1 MNVKIEKTKA
11 CPNGEARQV
20 LDIFFNEEGKAY
32 IKGHSP
38 EESEKLIH
46 EFIEGSNDEE
56 KPSEEKIELNNE
68 IVLAGQKENLF
79 GKDDWDGQTFVL
91 NGGILRLKD
100 EIDPTIRINGEALL
114 IYDGYT
120 VGLSDTQKN
129 NIANADPNAMVAF
142 TDCYFNFTLDI
153 NNVKVGID
161 KGAHTTVK
169 YCVGVDVFDRMTERR
184 TISICD
190 GAHIDSLTAGEC
202 SHVAINTDMCSGDEA
217 PVTIDNLVING
228 TGKLDMCE
236 IGHLTVGALADVE
249 IFGKIGHMCVSGTA
263 FIDEQSDVGTVHIH
277 PGGKLHGYL
286 EHINIEADRAFT
298 MYSQDGETWIIG

>member
-1 MNVKIEKTKA
+1 M
-11 CPNGEARQV
+11 
-20 LDIFFNEEGKAY
+20 
-32 IKGHSP
+32 
-38 EESEKLIH
+38 
-46 EFIEGSNDEE
+46 
-56 KPSEEKIELNNE
+56 
-68 IVLAGQKENLF
+68 
-79 GKDDWDGQTFVL
+79 
-91 NGGILRLKD
+91 
-100 EIDPTIRINGEALL
+100 L

-120 VGLSDTQKN
+120 VGLSVIQQS

-142 TDCYFNFTLDI
+142 TDCYFNFTLEI

-190 GAHIDSLTAGEC
+190 GAHIDSLIAGEC

-217 PVTIDNLVING
+217 IVTIDNLVIDG
-228 TGKLDMCE
+228 TGKLDRCE

-249 IFGKIGHMCVSGTA
+249 VFGKIDHMCVSGTA
-263 FIDEQSDVGTVHIH
+263 FIDEQSNVGTVHIH

-298 MYSQDGETWIIG
+298 MYSEDGETWIIG

>member
-1 MNVKIEKTKA
+1 MNIKIEKV
-11 CPNGEARQV
+11 NGEDTKV
-20 LDIFFNEEGKAY
+20 LDVFFNKEGKAY
-32 IKGHSP
+32 LKGHSP

-46 EFIEGSNDEE
+46 EFIEGSDEE
-56 KPSEEKIELNNE
+56 KKSSEEETEVPNE
-68 IVLAGQKENLF
+68 IVLTGQKENLF

-100 EIDPTIRINGEALL
+100 EIDPAIRINGEALL

-120 VGLSDTQKN
+120 VGLSDTQKS

-184 TISICD
+184 TISVCD
-190 GAHIDSLTAGEC
+190 GAHIDSLIAGEC
-202 SHVAINTDMCSGDEA
+202 SHVAINTDYVVASEA
-217 PVTIDNLVING
+217 IVTIDNLVIDG
-228 TGKLDMCE
+228 TGKLDMCD
-236 IGHLTVGALADVE
+236 IGHLTVGPLADVE
-249 IFGKIGHMCVSGTA
+249 IFGKVDHMCVSGTA

-277 PGGKLHGYL
+277 PGGKLHGCL
-286 EHINIEADRAFT
+286 DHINIEADRAFT
-298 MYSQDGETWIIG
+298 MYSKDGETWIIG